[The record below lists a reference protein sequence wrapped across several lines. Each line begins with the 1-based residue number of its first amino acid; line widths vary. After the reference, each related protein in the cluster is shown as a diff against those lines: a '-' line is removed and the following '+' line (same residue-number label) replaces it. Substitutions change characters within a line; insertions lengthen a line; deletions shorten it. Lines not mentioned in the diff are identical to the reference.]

1 MTANQ
6 LTLKSANKHFSK
18 IRLKHMVQKIILLLV
33 LTCGFQSIAFA
44 QETTAANAVTVYP
57 SSQAKKYK
65 ILLHSQKVLVA
76 KSLDSLRGKM
86 LYITGKQG
94 PQEVSIELINRLLVA
109 KQKRPTLKGIAFGTL
124 GGAAIGAAIGYLSY
138 KEPDPGTGWFAFSR
152 SFDTT
157 VGAVG
162 GGLAGIITGAI
173 IGSVSHQYKHY
184 TFSNLPLEEK
194 YTLLGRV
201 LSGK

>member
-1 MTANQ
+1 M
-6 LTLKSANKHFSK
+6 L
-18 IRLKHMVQKIILLLV
+18 QKIFFLLAFSMS
-33 LTCGFQSIAFA
+33 FQTISFA
-44 QETTAANAVTVYP
+44 QETTVTNISTVYP
-57 SSQAKKYK
+57 ASQAKRYK

-76 KSLDSLRGKM
+76 KSLDSLTGKS

-94 PQEVSIELINRLLVA
+94 SQEVSIELINRLLVA

-138 KEPDPGTGWFAFSR
+138 KEPDPSAGWFAFSR

-173 IGSVSHQYKHY
+173 IGSASHQYKHY
-184 TFSNLPLEEK
+184 TFSNMPLEEK
-194 YTLLGRV
+194 YALLSRV